1 MEALCEISSFDFDG
15 ELFNIGGQ
23 RYLET
28 GELLTD
34 QDISDLKQKDA
45 IYFGAIGDPR
55 IKPGILEG
63 GILLK
68 MRAVFDQYINLRP
81 VTSWFPYAPL
91 HR

>member
-34 QDISDLKQKDA
+34 QDISE
-45 IYFGAIGDPR
+45 R
-55 IKPGILEG
+55 E
-63 GILLK
+63 
-68 MRAVFDQYINLRP
+68 M
-81 VTSWFPYAPL
+81 T
-91 HR
+91 